1 MDSVN
6 TSAWREP
13 KAIISLVGIIL
24 LAGIVT
30 VAIIR
35 DRIVNQPQWQVNVTG
50 QGKIFYQPDTAE
62 VVIGL
67 QVDRAYSAELAM
79 KQLSDKM
86 DKIVAAVKAADVP
99 AEDIITQNFSLYP
112 QYDYRD
118 GVQTSAGYSANQ
130 QVIVKVKDINNSKD
144 KLAKVIGD
152 ATKAGANQIVGINF
166 SVSNIEELKQQARV
180 KAIQDAL
187 GKAGSLATAAGVRLG
202 KVVGWWENVVQAP
215 GLPYYA
221 DRAMG
226 IGGGGGSSTPTV
238 PTGEQEIIVEVT
250 VNYKVK

>member
-118 GVQTSAGYSANQ
+118 GVQ
-130 QVIVKVKDINNSKD
+130 
-144 KLAKVIGD
+144 
-152 ATKAGANQIVGINF
+152 
-166 SVSNIEELKQQARV
+166 
-180 KAIQDAL
+180 
-187 GKAGSLATAAGVRLG
+187 
-202 KVVGWWENVVQAP
+202 
-215 GLPYYA
+215 
-221 DRAMG
+221 
-226 IGGGGGSSTPTV
+226 
-238 PTGEQEIIVEVT
+238 
-250 VNYKVK
+250 